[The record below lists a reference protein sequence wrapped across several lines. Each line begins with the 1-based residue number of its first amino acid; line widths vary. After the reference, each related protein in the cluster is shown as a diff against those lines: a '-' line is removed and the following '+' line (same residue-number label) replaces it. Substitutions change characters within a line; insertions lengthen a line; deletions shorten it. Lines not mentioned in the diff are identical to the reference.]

1 MLRFTLEAKAAS
13 ALNHPNVAVI
23 HDAGDSGGVRFIVME
38 HVEGHTLA
46 AKIAG
51 HALPATEVIDVALQV
66 ADALD
71 AAHARGI
78 THRDIKP
85 ANVMLTPRGQVKV
98 LDFGIAKTTAT
109 EPLTGTDE
117 DASPTLTAVGSM
129 IGSASHMSPE
139 QIVGDEVD
147 GRSDLFSLGVTM
159 YEMATG
165 PLPFVGATRAELIG
179 RILHAPPDSITHQNV
194 KIPLELE
201 RIIFSCLEKS
211 VERRYRYA
219 GRRRQPHRR
228 PRRHPRAD
236 RHDPP
241 RSRRRPVEEQLPFL
255 LRLAIATL
263 SAADGPLDRALALCS
278 AQELASM
285 PRIVP
290 ATVKPERATPDAEG
304 YGAGLPRDDC
314 TIVSLRSHAG
324 RLCRSIRPSL
334 GLRTASLASNWP
346 PAPSSSPA

>member
-228 PRRHPRAD
+228 PRRHPRLIDTILLEPDGDQLKNNSPFFFDLLSRRCRQPMA
-236 RHDPP
+236 RSIALLLCARLRNSRACRASCPP
-241 RSRRRPVEEQLPFL
+241 RSSRSGRRRRRR
-255 LRLAIATL
+255 LR
-263 SAADGPLDRALALCS
+263 C
-278 AQELASM
+278 
-285 PRIVP
+285 
-290 ATVKPERATPDAEG
+290 RAT
-304 YGAGLPRDDC
+304 AG
-314 TIVSLRSHAG
+314 
-324 RLCRSIRPSL
+324 
-334 GLRTASLASNWP
+334 
-346 PAPSSSPA
+346 